1 MSLKLASMGSV
12 ITYAIFTV
20 FPIIMFSIILGKFN
34 GITKKAYK
42 RAISKLSEIIFCYHH
57 KYFSFS
63 SCQTERQLRE

>member
-20 FPIIMFSIILGKFN
+20 FPIIMFSIILGKFD
-34 GITKKAYK
+34 GITKKAHK
-42 RAISKLSEIIFCYHH
+42 KSEIIFCHHH

-63 SCQTERQLRE
+63 SCQTKRQLRE

>member
-20 FPIIMFSIILGKFN
+20 FPIIMFSIILGKFD

-42 RAISKLSEIIFCYHH
+42 KRNEKGI
-57 KYFSFS
+57 
-63 SCQTERQLRE
+63 